1 MITQRRALGILF
13 VTLALLLVAT
23 AVAALSGAGSDATR
37 WVVGLAA
44 LAVAWWLG
52 SLAFASLR
60 PRR

>member
-13 VTLALLLVAT
+13 FVLALLLVAT
-23 AVAALSGAGSDATR
+23 AVAAFAGADKGATR

-52 SLAFASLR
+52 SLALAALR